1 MPGACRNGGRLC
13 RIQEPLSV
21 ARNDRKESAMVA
33 RFVKFS
39 GADPA
44 RREEVVEWVRERVL
58 PTLESQDGFAG
69 YIGLYDADRQK
80 AGGITLWESREAA
93 ETADANIGGMRQ
105 ETSEKFGLT

>member
-1 MPGACRNGGRLC
+1 
-13 RIQEPLSV
+13 
-21 ARNDRKESAMVA
+21 MVA

-44 RREEVVEWVRERVL
+44 RRDEVVEWVRDRVL

-69 YIGLYDADRQK
+69 YVGLYDADRQL

-93 ETADANIGGMRQ
+93 ETADENIGGMRQ
-105 ETSEKFGLT
+105 ETVEKFGLKVESANLWEAPVVEIRTAVHA